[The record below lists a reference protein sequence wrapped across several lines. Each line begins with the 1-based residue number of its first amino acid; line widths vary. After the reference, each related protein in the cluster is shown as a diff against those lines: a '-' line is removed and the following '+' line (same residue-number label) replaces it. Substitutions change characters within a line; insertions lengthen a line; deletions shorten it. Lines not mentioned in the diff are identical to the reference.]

1 MPRHILLV
9 GDESQRLHAPQLLPR
24 AQQWQVSAAQGCD
37 QALRQLERQPPD
49 VVVADMDVL
58 DPEGVA
64 LLLTVGERWPGVSR
78 IALSEL
84 PDYPNQSY
92 EVRAPV
98 AHQYISWERAPAE
111 LNDAIERCL
120 GIQDL
125 LSQPELRALIG
136 TIRHLPPRPRIFTR
150 LQVMLSH
157 RNVTPKKVCAVIEAD
172 VAITAKVLQL
182 ANCAYFHNG
191 ERITSVE
198 QAIVRVGFHGIRN
211 LVMCSEVMACW
222 TRAARSN
229 LDLEAMQAHVQ
240 RVARVTAA
248 LTAGHPCSD
257 EAVLAAFLHDIGYW
271 VLRQER
277 PAQLDQAAEL
287 ALTENIL
294 MHEAERRVLGTCHA
308 QIGAYLLG
316 LWGMP
321 STLVEAVAYHHAP
334 ERAGARRFTSLA
346 ALAVAHALSGTDDG
360 DAFAS
365 LPRRDAGVGHAFL
378 DPLEGRPFSWGEAEK
393 TAMACLAGPDPLH
406 TY

>member
-9 GDESQRLHAPQLLPR
+9 GDDTQRLQTSQLLPR
-24 AQQWQVSAAQGCD
+24 TDRWHISAVRDCS
-37 QALRQLERQPPD
+37 QALQQLERGPPD
-49 VVVADMDVL
+49 VLVADMDVL

-64 LLLTVGERWPGVSR
+64 LLLMVGERWPGVSR

-84 PDYPNQSY
+84 PDCPDRFCESP
-92 EVRAPV
+92 APV
-98 AHQYISWERAPAE
+98 AHQYVNWGQAPAQ
-111 LNDAIERCL
+111 LHDAIERCL

-125 LSQPELRALIG
+125 LSQPQLRALIG
-136 TIRHLPPRPRIFTR
+136 SIRHLPPRPRIFTR

-157 RNVTPKKVCAVIEAD
+157 RNVTPQKVCAVIEAD

-191 ERITSVE
+191 ARITSVA
-198 QAIVRVGFHGIRN
+198 QAIVRLGFHGIRN
-211 LVMCSEVMACW
+211 LVLCSEVMARW
-222 TRAARSN
+222 SRAGRSS

-248 LTAGHPCSD
+248 LTAGQACSD

-277 PAQLDQAAEL
+277 PAQLEEAADL
-287 ALTENIL
+287 AVAQNLL
-294 MHEAERRVLGTCHA
+294 MHEAEKRVLGTCHA
-308 QIGAYLLG
+308 EVGAYLLG

-321 STLVEAVAYHHAP
+321 GTLVEAVARHHAP
-334 ERAGARRFTSLA
+334 ERAVGRRFTALA

-365 LPRRDAGVGHAFL
+365 LPRRDAGIGQAYL
-378 DPLEGRPFSWGEAEK
+378 EQLEGAPFTWAAAQK
-393 TAMACLAGPDPLH
+393 TAMDCLARQDSADP
-406 TY
+406 